1 MRTLK
6 LIAFAILAF
15 FNVAKA
21 NDTVYVSQ
29 DKLTHIKFDQ
39 QIASINPVKGTLMFE
54 VKGQAVALKTQASEF
69 VPTDLV
75 VNTVDGK
82 QYNFDV
88 IYSYGRAGKH
98 VNAVYS
104 EKNTKSRKVP
114 VEELSLAE
122 KFRKQKRIK
131 TIDKA
136 STGKVKAKVAK
147 ILVSGDSLFFKLH
160 LENRSNINY
169 DINFIRFYVRDL
181 KTAKRTVTQER
192 ELYPVESFGTRSN
205 TVKSGTYSNY
215 VYTLKKFPLSKDR
228 GLFIEIYE
236 KNGGRHLYLKIK
248 QKDISRAKSI
258 QSIFN

>member
-1 MRTLK
+1 MKTLK
-6 LIAFAILAF
+6 LIAFAVLAF
-15 FNVAKA
+15 FSVAKA

-29 DKLTHIKFDQ
+29 DKITHIKFHK
-39 QIASINPVKGTLMFE
+39 QIASVNPVNGTLSFE
-54 VKGQAVALKTQASEF
+54 VSGQAIALKTTSNNF
-69 VPTDLV
+69 VPTDFV

-82 QYNFDV
+82 QYTFDL

-98 VNAVYS
+98 VNAIHP
-104 EKNTKSRKVP
+104 EKNIKSKKATVK
-114 VEELSLAE
+114 ELSLGE

-136 STGKVKAKVAK
+136 SNGKVKSKVAK
-147 ILVSGDSLFFKLH
+147 ILVSGDSLFFKIH

-169 DINFIRFYVRDL
+169 DIDFIRFYVRDL

-192 ELYPVESFGTRSN
+192 ELYPVVSFGKKLN
-205 TVKSGTYSNY
+205 TVNSAAYCNY

-236 KNGGRHLYLKIK
+236 KNGGRHLYLEIK
-248 QKDISRAKSI
+248 RKNITRAKSI

>member
-1 MRTLK
+1 MKTLR
-6 LIAFAILAF
+6 LIPFVVLAL

-29 DKLTHIKFDQ
+29 DKLTQINFDQ
-39 QIASINPVKGTLMFE
+39 QIASVNPVNETLMFE
-54 VKGQAVALKTQASEF
+54 VNGRAVSLKTASSGF
-69 VPTDLV
+69 VPTDFV
-75 VNTVDGK
+75 VKTLDGK
-82 QYNFDV
+82 QYKFDV
-88 IYSYGRAGKH
+88 IYSYGRAGKQVSAIH
-98 VNAVYS
+98 PEENS
-104 EKNTKSRKVP
+104 KSKKTPMV
-114 VEELSLAE
+114 VLSWAE
-122 KFRKQKRIK
+122 KFRQQKRIK

-169 DINFIRFYVRDL
+169 NIDFIRFYVRDL

-228 GLFIEIYE
+228 GLFIEVYE
-236 KNGGRHLYLKIK
+236 KNGGRHLYLELK
-248 QKDISRAKSI
+248 QKDITRAKSI
-258 QSIFN
+258 HSIFN